1 MDEKKIQ
8 TGGRNGFVLVFQFSG
23 AVIGWTLHAPKFKP
37 LKLTFRFTFCK
48 DRKDMKGQVAN
59 AVAIWNK
66 LCSSYI
72 LLRDELRTFRH
83 PSNSVGSIKSLL
95 EIDRKSR
102 DAFYSK
108 ALEFSPFFSH
118 EKSNIDK
125 MISSDDKFVSPS
137 TIGKI
142 DTWWR

>member
-8 TGGRNGFVLVFQFSG
+8 TGWRNGFVLVFQFSG

-102 DAFYSK
+102 RLLFQSSRI
-108 ALEFSPFFSH
+108 FTGFFSH